1 MTIDAKELREAIFYF
16 EGDSSNG
23 RRLDLLVEAASA
35 YAATLPREVT
45 FTRYLVVTDLNELG
59 PYPDKDESENI
70 ARRRNG
76 IVVPLSGTALLPPR
90 EKD

>member
-1 MTIDAKELREAIFYF
+1 MTIDAKELREAISYF

-35 YAATLPREVT
+35 YAATLPREVECWVVVDEEANRKS
-45 FTRYLVVTDLNELG
+45 FHYRQEQAERYVSEPRLHVVRLTGLVT
-59 PYPDKDESENI
+59 
-70 ARRRNG
+70 
-76 IVVPLSGTALLPPR
+76 LPPR